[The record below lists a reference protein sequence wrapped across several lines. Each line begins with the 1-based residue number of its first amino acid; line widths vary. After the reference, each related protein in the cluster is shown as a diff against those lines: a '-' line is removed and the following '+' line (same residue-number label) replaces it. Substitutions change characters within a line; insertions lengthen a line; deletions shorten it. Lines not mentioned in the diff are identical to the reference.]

1 MERERLLKRLD
12 NAWKALEE
20 SYAGLSDAELIEP
33 GVTGAWSVS
42 DIIAHVT
49 WWEEEALTHLPLI
62 LTGGRPP
69 RYSVTYGGID
79 LFNARMTEQRKQL
92 SLAEVRRRRDEVH
105 RRLIA
110 FIERAPETEV
120 TGETRFRR
128 RLRLDTYGHYPKH
141 ARAIRQWRDQRSGHG
156 EFESK
161 NRSATGVS
169 LW

>member
-1 MERERLLKRLD
+1 VDRGQLLKRLD
-12 NAWKALEE
+12 TAWEAFKQ
-20 SYAGLSDAELIEP
+20 SYAGLPDEELLEL
-33 GVTGAWSVS
+33 GVTGAWSIK

-79 LFNARMTEQRKQL
+79 AFNARMTEKRKDW
-92 SLAEVRRRRDEVH
+92 SLAEVLQQRDDVH

-110 FIERAPETEV
+110 FIERAPADQA
-120 TGETRFRR
+120 TGDTRFRR

-141 ARAIRQWRDQRSGHG
+141 ARAIRSWRELRSTL
-156 EFESK
+156 
-161 NRSATGVS
+161 RA
-169 LW
+169 